1 MMQLIYRFPDPQNS
15 LGNIWKL
22 GGLIW
27 KIKANSNL
35 GKPLFTVA
43 PFPLRILNTV
53 SLSSVEVEV
62 GSFQT

>member
-1 MMQLIYRFPDPQNS
+1 MQLIYRFPDPQNS
-15 LGNIWKL
+15 LENMWKL

-27 KIKANSNL
+27 KIKVNFNL
-35 GKPLFTVA
+35 GKPLFTMA
-43 PFPLRILNTV
+43 PFPLRLLNTV

>member
-1 MMQLIYRFPDPQNS
+1 MQLIYRFPDPQNS
-15 LGNIWKL
+15 LENMWKL

-27 KIKANSNL
+27 KIKANFNL
-35 GKPLFTVA
+35 GKPLFMVA
-43 PFPLRILNTV
+43 PFPLRLLNTV